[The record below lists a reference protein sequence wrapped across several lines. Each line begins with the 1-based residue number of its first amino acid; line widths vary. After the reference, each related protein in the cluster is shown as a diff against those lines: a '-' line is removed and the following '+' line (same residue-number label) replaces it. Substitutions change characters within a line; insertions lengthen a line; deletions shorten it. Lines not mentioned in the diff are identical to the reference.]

1 MKPHPSELD
10 GLVDTWCDLVVQRGF
25 ERQPG
30 QVARIISNRVH
41 SHSYNSCFWSN
52 LEGLLTVVSQLSV

>member
-1 MKPHPSELD
+1 MKPYPSELD

-41 SHSYNSCFWSN
+41 SHSHNSCFW
-52 LEGLLTVVSQLSV
+52 